1 MTQENTTIENQPID
15 YYTVFKE
22 TIVFEDTELNEELN
36 RQVAIEKELSSAEG
50 SVFEESLK
58 NELTQL
64 KAKKAVMETALLLS
78 GALSIESEEDFGR
91 FTEKLL
97 QETESDD
104 KTALKI
110 RANLLLEEPS
120 ETRAA
125 IREMLEEQNKD
136 DAKALRQ
143 ARIKFDM
150 RVDSFVD
157 QFRKKYSI

>member
-1 MTQENTTIENQPID
+1 MTQENIVIENQPID
-15 YYTVFKE
+15 YYSIFKE
-22 TIVFEDTELNEELN
+22 TIVFEEEELKEEIA
-36 RQVAIEKELSSAEG
+36 RQIAIEKELSSAEG
-50 SVFEESLK
+50 AAFEESLK
-58 NELTQL
+58 SDLVNLTAR
-64 KAKKAVMETALLLS
+64 KAIMETALLLS
-78 GALSIESEEDFGR
+78 GALSIQSEEDFSR

-97 QETESDD
+97 QETEGDD

-157 QFRKKYSI
+157 QFRKKYNI

>member
-15 YYTVFKE
+15 YYAVFKG
-22 TIVFEDTELNEELN
+22 TIVFEDAELNEELN

-91 FTEKLL
+91 FTEKLI
-97 QETESDD
+97 QETEADD